1 MTMPELTL
9 ESVKKTAKVK
19 TFRASDFLTDQEI
32 EEVRKSNRKGKKSPK
47 FDKVDAYIAEIIARF
62 GFDSYMAWK
71 RGDITEKDMA
81 HYLMAERA
89 REARL
94 RYKLT
99 SILVHAVA
107 GANHRNKN
115 GQPPKTLKIADELLK
130 ADKNT
135 AEGIE

>member
-9 ESVKKTAKVK
+9 NSVRKSAKVK
-19 TFRASDFLTDQEI
+19 TYRASDFLTDQEV
-32 EEVRKSNRKGKKSPK
+32 EEVRRSNLKGKKSPK
-47 FDKVDAYIAEIIARF
+47 FDQVDAYIAEILARF
-62 GFDSYMAWK
+62 GYDSYMAWK
-71 RGDITEKDMA
+71 NGDITEKDMA
-81 HYLMAERA
+81 HYLLAERA

-115 GQPPKTLKIADELLK
+115 GQLPKTLKIADELLK

-135 AEGIE
+135 AEGI